1 MNTRGGRA
9 SDCRRRPSRFEID
22 KGRASRLGATN
33 GSKLLIGND
42 LKPGSPYG
50 GEFEPS
56 MGFEPHL
63 RLAP

>member
-1 MNTRGGRA
+1 MKRGPAPANEAHSHSSVRNSISVGARLDALRRA
-9 SDCRRRPSRFEID
+9 KS
-22 KGRASRLGATN
+22 
-33 GSKLLIGND
+33 LIKNA
-42 LKPGSPYG
+42 LEPGSPYG